1 MICSVL
7 LVLYLFVMSYC
18 VRFLFSPCLM
28 CPFSLSCV
36 LPSVSLCL
44 SASFLPGLLLCAPP
58 LRYHTWLPPSSLSSP
73 VPHLVISVCVFR
85 LFSPAL
91 FGHCIS
97 MYLSVHT
104 HVPVI
109 SFQFPCTMFCFLIC
123 TLSSFW
129 LLLCLALV
137 LLLWFWSSDTF
148 SFVVFGFVCL
158 ISALF
163 IKARL
168 LFPQYCLPFHELLH
182 LGPPPSIHSLPLHPR
197 PDTNKKNVIIDNPN
211 KTMFI
216 KIHTFANVPNVKE
229 MTGSF
234 WAQLLL
240 HPLSKINQGIQHIK
254 EIYLILASESSAR
267 FSVDTGTFCSCSSL
281 PVYFCP

>member
-1 MICSVL
+1 MTVDICFD
-7 LVLYLFVMSYC
+7 LFC
-18 VRFLFSPCLM
+18 
-28 CPFSLSCV
+28 SLG
-36 LPSVSLCL
+36 LPLSVSLVPSWSAPLCSSPSL
-44 SASFLPGLLLCAPP
+44 SHLA
-58 LRYHTWLPPSSLSSP
+58 SSLLS
-73 VPHLVISVCVFR
+73 LLTVCVFR

-104 HVPVI
+104 HGPVI
-109 SFQFPCTMFCFLIC
+109 SFQSPCTMFWFCFLIC

-182 LGPPPSIHSLPLHPR
+182 LGPPPLY
-197 PDTNKKNVIIDNPN
+197 T
-211 KTMFI
+211 
-216 KIHTFANVPNVKE
+216 
-229 MTGSF
+229 
-234 WAQLLL
+234 
-240 HPLSKINQGIQHIK
+240 
-254 EIYLILASESSAR
+254 
-267 FSVDTGTFCSCSSL
+267 
-281 PVYFCP
+281 